1 MIFHYRSLIIDGVG
15 WELTRRRKNNIL
27 RNKIVLENLGH
38 QFLEKKGHTFF
49 SLVLNSAPNHSIG
62 QSFYWKILF

>member
-49 SLVLNSAPNHSIG
+49 SLVLN
-62 QSFYWKILF
+62 